1 MLQARFLG
9 EFSLIYED
17 RLLIGSISRRSQA
30 LLAYLILNRHTPQLR
45 QRLAF
50 QLWTDSTDTQART
63 NLRKALSHLR
73 HTLPLADQ
81 LLLIE
86 AKTLQWLPRLPFTLD
101 VAQFEEAVQSAQT
114 ASTPE
119 IARSAFMQAISLYQ
133 GELLPNWDDE
143 WLIPERERLRQLYL
157 RTLEQL
163 MIQLEAEQD
172 YRTALEYAQMLL
184 RLDPLNEA
192 TYCTMM
198 RLYGLSGDRAN
209 ALQAYHRCMTMLR
222 EELGID
228 PSAATRQLYAQLLGE
243 EGILLQTNPPTQTH
257 PSTLTLST
265 LLHLPLAQPQ
275 TALPPLVGR
284 DREWQ
289 TIQQWARLFLTPG
302 METSQAIAVEPNPN
316 TAVLLL
322 VGEPGIGKTRLL
334 EELRTFIQTPQCVQP
349 ASKLASKPAASY
361 PTHVLWGRGF
371 AAEMVRPYGIWVDAL
386 RSGMIPPSVEVP
398 KELGFLLP
406 EVGHTVSPPDRGHL
420 FDAVV
425 RLLSDWTQHHSLLII
440 LDDIQWIDDASSAL
454 LNYAVRLLGH
464 LPIRF
469 ACTGRS
475 RELEENKAI
484 VRVLEALRREQ
495 RLQTLSIQPFDRAQ
509 TVEFLHRLPAVQSTQ
524 LSIELADRVFID
536 SGGNPLFALEV
547 ARALLQDES
556 SHASTI
562 EALIHDRLQHL
573 DEAAKEFLPW
583 AAALGRSF
591 QPTTVAQIANYPLP
605 KLLTA
610 IEQLEQQH
618 IIRPSTA
625 IGNSA
630 KQAEFGYDFAH
641 DIVRQVVYRQLSE
654 PRRRLVHLQ
663 IAHQL
668 HQCFTQSNAD
678 NRLAGDIAHHASLGG
693 DHVLAASTALAAAEQ
708 CLKLF
713 AYAEAGELAQQGI
726 QHCKHL
732 DDRTRIRLH
741 LSLLWVRTI
750 AGVTGDRAVQLEN
763 EVQQLIQEAIR
774 LGLKEE
780 EAIGLETLMLLNVNQ
795 SNLSNLLEN
804 SQRAAEISRVASPA
818 VAARLLAYS
827 GSCLAEVRQEMN
839 RAEALLLEAETLA
852 ARVGVEPIDLLCG
865 LGCVHAYRAN
875 YAEAQ
880 TQLQQALQ
888 MAQAE
893 QDHWRECCVL
903 SYLAMLELEFGNP
916 TAALPYCGEMASVAN
931 KIQGEGSE
939 GAVATA
945 LTALAN
951 YQLQRSGADAN
962 LEQAISLLY
971 EVDAKQMLA
980 YVLVGAAEVD
990 LANQQLELASTRA
1003 ETALRAAMVM
1013 EQPCEIALARS
1024 ILSQVALALGN
1035 PDRAAA
1041 EWETLQ
1047 STLDRRSLSARA
1059 QLAIDRAAEQLQ
1071 LVALDYLNA
1080 GIG

>member
-1 MLQARFLG
+1 M
-9 EFSLIYED
+9 
-17 RLLIGSISRRSQA
+17 
-30 LLAYLILNRHTPQLR
+30 
-45 QRLAF
+45 
-50 QLWTDSTDTQART
+50 
-63 NLRKALSHLR
+63 
-73 HTLPLADQ
+73 
-81 LLLIE
+81 
-86 AKTLQWLPRLPFTLD
+86 
-101 VAQFEEAVQSAQT
+101 
-114 ASTPE
+114 
-119 IARSAFMQAISLYQ
+119 ARSALTQAISLYQ
-133 GELLPNWDDE
+133 GELLPSWDDE
-143 WLIPERERLRQLYL
+143 WLIPERERLQQLCL

-163 MIQLEAEQD
+163 IIQLEAEQD
-172 YRTALEYAQMLL
+172 YRTALEYGQILV

-192 TYCTMM
+192 TYCTLM

-209 ALQAYHRCMTMLR
+209 ALHAYHRCMTVLR

-228 PSAATRQLYAQLLGE
+228 PSASTRQLYAQLLGE
-243 EGILLQTNPPTQTH
+243 EGILPQANLATQKNPLPQTH
-257 PSTLTLST
+257 LPTHSPSTHLHSPPIQLS
-265 LLHLPLAQPQ
+265 Q
-275 TALPPLVGR
+275 TALSPLVGR

-289 TIQQWARLFLTPG
+289 TIQQWARLILTPAS
-302 METSQAIAVEPNPN
+302 EATPAIVAEPNLDP
-316 TAVLLL
+316 TVLLL

-334 EELRTFIQTPQCVQP
+334 EELRALVQTPQFFQQSP
-349 ASKLASKPAASY
+349 H

-371 AAEMVRPYGIWVDAL
+371 AAEMVRPYGIWIDAL

-425 RLLSDWTQHHSLLII
+425 RLLSDWAQHHPLLII

-475 RELEENKAI
+475 RELEQNKAMM
-484 VRVLEALRREQ
+484 RVLEALRREQ
-495 RLQTLSIQPFDRAQ
+495 RLNTLSIQPFDRAQ
-509 TVEFLHRLPAVQSTQ
+509 TIELLHSLPTEQSTQ
-524 LSIELADRVFID
+524 LSIELADRVFVD

-562 EALIHDRLQHL
+562 EALIYDRLQHL

-610 IEQLEQQH
+610 IEQLEQQN

-668 HQCFTQSNAD
+668 HQCFTQSHAD

-693 DHVLAASTALAAAEQ
+693 DHALAASTALAAAEQ

-763 EVQQLIQEAIR
+763 EVQQLIQEAIHF
-774 LGLKEE
+774 GLKEE

-795 SNLSNLLEN
+795 SNLGNLLEN
-804 SQRAAEISRVASPA
+804 SHRAAEISRVASPA

-827 GSCLAEVRQEMN
+827 GSCLAEVRQDMN
-839 RAEALLLEAETLA
+839 RAEALLLEAESLA

-880 TQLQQALQ
+880 TLLQRALR
-888 MAQAE
+888 MAQTE
-893 QDHWRECCVL
+893 QDHWRECCIL
-903 SYLAMLELEFGNP
+903 SYLAMLELEFDHP
-916 TAALPYCGEMASVAN
+916 TAALPYCHEMANVAN
-931 KIQGEGSE
+931 NIQGEGSE

-951 YQLQRSGADAN
+951 YQLQRSGADAA

-971 EVDAKQMLA
+971 QVDAKQMLA

-990 LANQQLELASTRA
+990 LANQQLELVSTRA
-1003 ETALRAAMVM
+1003 ETALQAAELM
-1013 EQPCEIALARS
+1013 EQPCEIALART
-1024 ILSQVALALGN
+1024 ILMQVALALGE
-1035 PDRAAA
+1035 PDRAADQLRG
-1041 EWETLQ
+1041 LQ
-1047 STLDRRSLSARA
+1047 TEIDRHVLSVRA
-1059 QLAIDRAAEQLQ
+1059 QTAIDRAVEQLKL
-1071 LVALDYLNA
+1071 LVLEHSNA
-1080 GIG
+1080 GIR